1 MVTAKTTHVQTLI
14 IGGGLTGLATAYA
27 LEQQGAHNYL
37 VLEAKDHLGG
47 LCATTVLNGYQ
58 FDYGG
63 HLLHLHSELGK
74 TLVKKLLGNNLQ
86 KHTRAAW
93 IYSNGMQVPFPFQT
107 NLWALPP
114 ELRARCTAELQQLQ
128 DNPYAPEH
136 FEQWCLQSFG
146 RGLYEAFFRPYNEK
160 LWGRPLTELTCEWCG
175 PFVPAPHR
183 REILQSAT
191 QKPITEQGYNASFYY
206 PKHGGCGALI
216 EALAAH
222 VKNVRLNAPVTKIDL
237 KTKTAWVNGEKITFE
252 KLVNTIP
259 LPQLVNLLSG
269 HDNFKRAALQL
280 EAQPVTIYHL
290 AIARKTE
297 HFSWIYC
304 PDAALPLYRVGLTSG
319 FAPDS
324 VPDKNTSLFYIE
336 LPGLPPTTADTE
348 QQIWDGLHQIGLIT
362 ADDVNLFS
370 AWQTIP
376 YAYVIFNKKRA
387 EIVPPLL
394 TALEQENCFCVGRY
408 GRWEYSFMESSLL
421 QARELAQ
428 RLKNLTNN
436 K

>member
-27 LEQQGAHNYL
+27 LQEQGSHDYL
-37 VLEAKDHLGG
+37 LLEAKDRLGG
-47 LCATTVLNGYQ
+47 LCATTFLNGYH

-63 HLLHLHSELGK
+63 HLLHLHTQLGK
-74 TLVKKLLGNNLQ
+74 ELVKKLLGNNLQ
-86 KHTRAAW
+86 KHTRQAW

-107 NLWALPP
+107 NLWALHP
-114 ELRARCTAELQQLQ
+114 ELRALCVAELQQLQ
-128 DNPYAPEH
+128 DDPHAPEH
-136 FEQWCLQSFG
+136 FEAWCLQSFG

-191 QKPITEQGYNASFYY
+191 RPPKMPQGYNAQFYY

-216 EALAAH
+216 EALATH
-222 VKNVRLNAPVTKIDL
+222 VKNVRLNAPVTQIDL
-237 KTKTAWVNGEKITFE
+237 TTKTAWVNREKITFE
-252 KLVNTIP
+252 KLVSTLP

-269 HDNFKRAALQL
+269 HADLKRSALEL

-290 AIARKTE
+290 AIARQVE

-304 PDAALPLYRVGLTSG
+304 PDAAQPFYRVGLTSG
-319 FAPDS
+319 FAPGS
-324 VPDKNTSLFYIE
+324 VPEKNTSLFYIE
-336 LPGLPPTTADTE
+336 LPGLPPTTQKTE
-348 QQIWDGLHQIGLIT
+348 QQIWDGLYQKGLVN
-362 ADDVNLFS
+362 ADDVKLFS

-394 TALEQENCFCVGRY
+394 AALEKENCFCAGRY

-421 QARELAQ
+421 QACELAQ
-428 RLKNLTNN
+428 KLILR
-436 K
+436 